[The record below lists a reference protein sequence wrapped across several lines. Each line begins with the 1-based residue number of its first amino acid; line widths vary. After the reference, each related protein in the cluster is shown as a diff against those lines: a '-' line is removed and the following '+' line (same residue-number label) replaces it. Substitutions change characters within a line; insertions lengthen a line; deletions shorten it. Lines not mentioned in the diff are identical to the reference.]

1 MPMQPASFE
10 TQVMDI
16 VELRHHE
23 TVKIV
28 MDPNSLWEVRDV
40 DADYKGVEYNGRRS
54 DIHTYHQL
62 HIGHGFSL
70 LMAHQGYHAPQM
82 MEVNGV
88 GRYNLIWEA
97 GTSYPQFAIFP
108 QFYPIPDEKAYLDEP
123 DTLVDGDSN
132 SHDFLDYYSELHR
145 IQSINEMRRQFN
157 IHVNNEH
164 INRGDREGPY
174 PTRNYHNRY
183 GSMVLLE
190 ELEADV
196 PWGVTEMYIIPHT
209 ETRTLP
215 RDHFLVPQFT
225 ANARSI
231 LIRGILVV
239 NSDGRMTWSE
249 NG

>member
-1 MPMQPASFE
+1 MSMQPASFA

-82 MEVNGV
+82 TEVNGI

-97 GTSYPQFAIFP
+97 GTSYPEFGYFP
-108 QFYPIPDEKAYLDEP
+108 ANYPIPDDKFNLAAPDALVIDES
-123 DTLVDGDSN
+123 D
-132 SHDFLDYYSELHR
+132 SHDFLNYYAESFRVQSVNEL
-145 IQSINEMRRQFN
+145 RRQFN
-157 IHVNNEH
+157 EHTNNEH
-164 INRGDREGPY
+164 ISRGNRPGPY
-174 PTRNYHNRY
+174 QPNTYHNRY

-190 ELEADV
+190 GLESEV
-196 PWGVTEMYIIPHT
+196 PWGVTEMYVIPHP
-209 ETRTLP
+209 EPDRSQGIIFSYLNLP
-215 RDHFLVPQFT
+215 QMHKD
-225 ANARSI
+225 I
-231 LIRGILVV
+231 DRGILVM
-239 NSDGRMTWSE
+239 NADGLPVWSE